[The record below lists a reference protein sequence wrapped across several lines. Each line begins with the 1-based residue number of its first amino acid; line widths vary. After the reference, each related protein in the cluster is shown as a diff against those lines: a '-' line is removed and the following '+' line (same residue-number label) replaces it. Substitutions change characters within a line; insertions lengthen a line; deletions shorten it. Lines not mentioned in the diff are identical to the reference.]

1 VSKPFPYRG
10 YERHPD
16 ETYRKSVEIV
26 EQRDGLML
34 TRCYETIVRSASGR
48 LLKVLRCK
56 LADKRMDSV
65 HAASTTT

>member
-1 VSKPFPYRG
+1 MSKPFKYRG
-10 YERHPD
+10 YEIHPD
-16 ETYRKSVEIV
+16 GTYRKSVEIV

-34 TRCYETIVRSASGR
+34 TRCYETIVRRPDGR

-56 LADKRMDSV
+56 LADKRMSSV

>member
-1 VSKPFPYRG
+1 
-10 YERHPD
+10 
-16 ETYRKSVEIV
+16 V